1 MQVQELRELDAEEL
15 SGRLKGARRELF
27 ELRFKLAVGQLDNPH
42 QIKTVRREI
51 ARMLT
56 IVHERLLDE
65 EVDEAY
71 AGAEPVATLP
81 VAEVTAETTEEA
93 EAATPVEATAEAE
106 VDDDTPEEV
115 EAPATEDAEVEGA
128 EGDQAEA
135 DEAEAEADEADEDG
149 EDVPE
154 VEGAEAQV
162 EADSDA
168 EEKDRAEPGERQ
180 RAVADESIVSPRGEL
195 GGAPPSVGAPPR
207 VGDAKDGEAE

>member
-71 AGAEPVATLP
+71 AEAEPVATLP
-81 VAEVTAETTEEA
+81 VVEVAAETTEAA
-93 EAATPVEATAEAE
+93 EEATPVEATAAAE

-115 EAPATEDAEVEGA
+115 EASAP
-128 EGDQAEA
+128 
-135 DEAEAEADEADEDG
+135 AEAEAQLAEDG
-149 EDVPE
+149 E
-154 VEGAEAQV
+154 AEADQ
-162 EADSDA
+162 A
-168 EEKDRAEPGERQ
+168 EENDRAEPGERQ
-180 RAVADESIVSPRGEL
+180 RAVADESVVSPGGEL
-195 GGAPPSVGAPPR
+195 GGAPPR
-207 VGDAKDGEAE
+207 